1 MTESLEIQK
10 AKIDSLVTGFTN
22 SGYKSGNRMGQTEFI
37 QFLDHRSS
45 SGKFDPIISGKLF
58 QVIGLDAMS
67 TITVQEFINGFL
79 QFEEELRKN
88 AETFSMKLA
97 REEEIYAQVNAD
109 FKKYKEE
116 HLNAEGLCEK
126 SKVSGEI
133 TEIDI
138 KKKLEGIK
146 EIIIKVV
153 FNEKSEEFHFKI
165 GDINSNEL
173 EHKTFEFKP
182 TSRKDHFE
190 FIMKGVNERN
200 QIFDIGS
207 KVFPLNDV
215 GSAEEYLVQIVV
227 PEIDN
232 EEQIAAHIKAKIVL
246 YWNDYKYYEKLKRKA
261 ESKLKKLTIAK
272 NKADEYLRKVR
283 EIYGDLTRK
292 MPDLI
297 VDFNNEK
304 LMQKKGAKLNVDFNN
319 IKEAEAPGGNFL
331 VEFNNQKEV
340 LIQQTEEKVEEK
352 EEEKQEFP
360 VIETVFEEINKNDNN
375 NIDLNPEEYQNAFGN
390 EPINIEQYGTTE
402 TNYEEYNKTYNTTN
416 YEPVQETVTDIQS
429 TEIVNET
436 EIRNSINDAVIRQS
450 LNKPLISENTLPV
463 IRKEIVNKVIYDS
476 NVKTLPLIFGG
487 KKVTYLS
494 DEEAKNYDFSGL
506 MGQATTQEI
515 QGGED
520 YSSLIQGQTE
530 NYTQE
535 IQGSEDYS
543 SLIQGETQIN
553 TQEIQGGEDYTSLIQ
568 GQTENYTQEIQ
579 GGEDYTSL
587 IQGQTETYTQQDT
600 SHGQQDYSS
609 LIQGNTE
616 TTVQTTQTVIENTPS
631 IQVQD
636 YSQISPIQDS
646 VYGEYPTTTY

>member
-1 MTESLEIQK
+1 MAESLEIKK

-22 SGYKSGNRMGQTEFI
+22 AGYKSGNRIGQTEFI
-37 QFLDHRSS
+37 TFLNHRTS
-45 SGKFDPIISGKLF
+45 SGKFDPIISEKLF

-67 TITVQEFINGFL
+67 TITIQEFINGFL

-97 REEEIYAQVNAD
+97 REEEIYAQVNAE

-116 HLNAEGLCEK
+116 HLNAEGLCEN

-215 GSAEEYLVQIVV
+215 TSAEEYLVQIVV

-232 EEQIAAHIKAKIVL
+232 EEQIAAHIKTKIVL
-246 YWNDYKYYEKLKRKA
+246 YWNDYKHYEKLKRKA

-272 NKADEYLRKVR
+272 SKADEYLRKVR

-319 IKEAEAPGGNFL
+319 IKEAEAPGGYFL

-340 LIQQTEEKVEEK
+340 LIHETEVKEEKV
-352 EEEKQEFP
+352 EEKQEFP
-360 VIETVFEEINKNDNN
+360 VIETVFEEINKNDNDNN

-390 EPINIEQYGTTE
+390 EQINIDQYGTTE
-402 TNYEEYNKTYNTTN
+402 TTYEEYNKTYNTAN

-463 IRKEIVNKVIYDS
+463 IRKEIVNKVIYDT
-476 NVKTLPLIFGG
+476 NVTTLPVIFGG

-494 DEEAKNYDFSGL
+494 AEESKNYDFGGL
-506 MGQATTQEI
+506 MGQAQEI

-535 IQGSEDYS
+535 IQGSEDY
-543 SLIQGETQIN
+543 N
-553 TQEIQGGEDYTSLIQ
+553 TLIQ
-568 GQTENYTQEIQ
+568 GQTENYTQ
-579 GGEDYTSL
+579 
-587 IQGQTETYTQQDT
+587 QDIL
-600 SHGQQDYSS
+600 GQQDYSS

-616 TTVQTTQTVIENTPS
+616 TTFQTTQTVIDTQP

-636 YSQISPIQDS
+636 YSQINPIQDS
-646 VYGEYPTTTY
+646 AYGEYQKTTY

>member
-1 MTESLEIQK
+1 MAESLEIKK

-22 SGYKSGNRMGQTEFI
+22 AGYKSGNRIGQTEFI
-37 QFLDHRSS
+37 TFLNHRTS
-45 SGKFDPIISGKLF
+45 SGKFDPIISEKLF

-67 TITVQEFINGFL
+67 TITIQEFINGFL

-97 REEEIYAQVNAD
+97 REEEIYAQVNAE

-116 HLNAEGLCEK
+116 HLNEEGLCEN

-215 GSAEEYLVQIVV
+215 TSAEEYLVQIVV

-246 YWNDYKYYEKLKRKA
+246 YWNDYKHYEKLKRKA

-340 LIQQTEEKVEEK
+340 LIHETEVKEEKV
-352 EEEKQEFP
+352 EEKQEFP
-360 VIETVFEEINKNDNN
+360 VIETVFEEINKNDNDNN

-390 EPINIEQYGTTE
+390 EQINIDQYGTTE
-402 TNYEEYNKTYNTTN
+402 TTYEEYNKTYNTEN

-463 IRKEIVNKVIYDS
+463 IRKEIVNKVIYDT
-476 NVKTLPLIFGG
+476 NVTTLPVIFGG

-494 DEEAKNYDFSGL
+494 AEESKNYDFGGL
-506 MGQATTQEI
+506 MGQAQEI

-535 IQGSEDYS
+535 IQG
-543 SLIQGETQIN
+543 
-553 TQEIQGGEDYTSLIQ
+553 GEDYNTLIQ
-568 GQTENYTQEIQ
+568 GQTENYTQ
-579 GGEDYTSL
+579 
-587 IQGQTETYTQQDT
+587 QDIL
-600 SHGQQDYSS
+600 GQQDYSS

-616 TTVQTTQTVIENTPS
+616 TTFQTTQTVIDTQP

-636 YSQISPIQDS
+636 YSQINPIQDS
-646 VYGEYPTTTY
+646 AYGEYQKTTY